1 MFESELR
8 EEQRNLQRL
17 QSEVRLTISRYESRL
32 LDLKKNFDRANG
44 SAEKQIQE
52 LLGEFKSN
60 IDSIIKDFERQI
72 DKELTMQ
79 RNSVSEQESN
89 AIKYL
94 HEYKDRCAKEYLI
107 KAKSLIAIKG
117 EL

>member
-17 QSEVRLTISRYESRL
+17 TNEICQITSRYDSHLR
-32 LDLKKNFDRANG
+32 DLKRQFDKVNG
-44 SAEKQIQE
+44 SAEKQIQQ
-52 LLGEFKSN
+52 LIAEFKAN

-72 DKELTMQ
+72 DKDLSMQ
-79 RNSVSEQESN
+79 RNSISEQESN
-89 AIKYL
+89 AIRYL
-94 HEYKDRCAKEYLI
+94 HEYKDKCERDYLL
-107 KAKSLIAIKG
+107 KAKSLVATKG

>member
-8 EEQRNLQRL
+8 EEQRSLQRL
-17 QSEVRLTISRYESRL
+17 QSEVRQITSRYESRL
-32 LDLKKNFDRANG
+32 RDIKKRFDKVNG

-52 LLGEFKSN
+52 LIAEFKSN
-60 IDSIIKDFERQI
+60 IDYVIKDFERQI

-79 RNSVSEQESN
+79 KNSVSEQEAS

-94 HEYKDRCAKEYLI
+94 HEYKDKCEKEYLL
-107 KAKSLIAIKG
+107 KAKSLIAVKG